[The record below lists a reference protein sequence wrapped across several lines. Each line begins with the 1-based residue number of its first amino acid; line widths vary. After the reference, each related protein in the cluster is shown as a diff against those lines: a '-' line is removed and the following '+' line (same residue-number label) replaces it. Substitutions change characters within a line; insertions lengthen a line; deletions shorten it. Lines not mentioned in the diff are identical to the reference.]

1 MIPLSTEPL
10 VPLVVREGVSAAVL
24 LRRSDPH
31 GRADDPVTID
41 ELRTL
46 YESMPPGSAINLPRE
61 GIGALLDELTQPDG
75 DEGAV
80 SDLTLSEVA
89 GRVGRAPSTVR
100 GWCSRGVLT
109 GAYRLNGRD
118 WRVPTAALDTFLEAQ
133 GTRQTASS
141 KRSSGGTDLSAW
153 RCE

>member
-1 MIPLSTEPL
+1 MT
-10 VPLVVREGVSAAVL
+10 V
-24 LRRSDPH
+24 
-31 GRADDPVTID
+31 D

-61 GIGALLDELTQPDG
+61 GIGELLDELTQPDG
-75 DEGAV
+75 DAVAV

-89 GRVGRAPSTVR
+89 DRVGRASSTVR
-100 GWCSRGVLT
+100 GWCSRGLLT

-118 WRVPTAALDTFLEAQ
+118 WRIPTAALDAFLRAQ
-133 GTRQTASS
+133 GTRQAAASEG
-141 KRSSGGTDLSAW
+141 SSGGTDLSAW